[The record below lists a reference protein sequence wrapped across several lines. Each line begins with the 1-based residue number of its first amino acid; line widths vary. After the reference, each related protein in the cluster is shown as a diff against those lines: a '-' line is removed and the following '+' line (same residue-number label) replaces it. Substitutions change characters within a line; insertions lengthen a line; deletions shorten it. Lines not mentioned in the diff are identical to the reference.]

1 MQRSVTGL
9 QADSN
14 FHQLFRYFLLDH
26 LEDEPNLRLPA
37 QLTEHELRGKLPIE
51 SWDISNLT
59 FPFQALTS
67 RGSCRLRPK
76 NQPMR
81 RLRGRVIAVVA
92 NTAKDSPGFYF
103 HVL

>member
-1 MQRSVTGL
+1 MQKVSRGCRP
-9 QADSN
+9 DSN
-14 FHQLFRYFLLDH
+14 FHQLFRYFSLDH

-51 SWDISNLT
+51 SWDISNWT

-76 NQPMR
+76 NQPMWR
-81 RLRGRVIAVVA
+81 CVGSEAASMA